1 MPEIY
6 VNGTRLSEE
15 KTLALQ
21 QAYGQIPT
29 GRYWYDP
36 VSGLWGVE
44 GRSVVGQIRLGL
56 DLGGSLKTNASN
68 GNTGVFINGRELP
81 EEEFLYV
88 QKLVGVLNKGR
99 YWLDAYGNAGYVGG
113 PAIVNLFAL
122 AKQRT
127 GGGSWSYHSSYFGSV
142 GGSGGFNYFIDK
154 NSSWTSGD

>member
-1 MPEIY
+1 MKKYLFVSVFSVCFIIGALSLNATGDSSMPEIY

-44 GRSVVGQIRLGL
+44 GRSVVGQIRPGL

-68 GNTGVFINGRELP
+68 GNTGVFINGPFPFSPIR
-81 EEEFLYV
+81 
-88 QKLVGVLNKGR
+88 
-99 YWLDAYGNAGYVGG
+99 
-113 PAIVNLFAL
+113 
-122 AKQRT
+122 
-127 GGGSWSYHSSYFGSV
+127 
-142 GGSGGFNYFIDK
+142 
-154 NSSWTSGD
+154 